1 MLLSVRLSVFFFFF
15 WFTLGRAVLNFVSR
29 ETIEQIAR
37 HESIHIKQCHYTNE
51 WVGLISSSGVP
62 RDTFLHKKLKASE
75 KYGLLNRKQL
85 AGWCHCHSPVWRS
98 IYRREQISCCSSTP
112 RLFRRWQAAELF
124 FPPLKMCAISS
135 LVIAVR
141 HEAPKKNIMFYF
153 TLQIDS
159 LNKKN
164 HATRVVD
171 TQYKLSKKK
180 IANLEAH
187 FVCVGS

>member
-1 MLLSVRLSVFFFFF
+1 
-15 WFTLGRAVLNFVSR
+15 
-29 ETIEQIAR
+29 
-37 HESIHIKQCHYTNE
+37 
-51 WVGLISSSGVP
+51 
-62 RDTFLHKKLKASE
+62 
-75 KYGLLNRKQL
+75 
-85 AGWCHCHSPVWRS
+85 
-98 IYRREQISCCSSTP
+98 
-112 RLFRRWQAAELF
+112 
-124 FPPLKMCAISS
+124 MCAISS

-171 TQYKLSKKK
+171 TQYKLNKKK
-180 IANLEAH
+180 IANLKAH